1 MLIKGGRLVG
11 FFVLSS
17 AVVASC
23 TTRRAQRERYFAFV
37 AEHSNA
43 SCEDIFIYTNQRGL
57 IVEPPAT
64 PIVGEGSRPVKID
77 LYVTPLKGP
86 PEDNSTLADASPTSE
101 ASVVLRT
108 WTRGPLSDGE
118 VQPQCKWLAG
128 DVG

>member
-1 MLIKGGRLVG
+1 MLIKGGCLVEL
-11 FFVLSS
+11 FVLSS

-23 TTRRAQRERYFAFV
+23 TTRRAQRECYFAFV
-37 AEHSNA
+37 AEPSNA
-43 SCEDIFIYTNQRGL
+43 SCANISIYTNQREL
-57 IVEPPAT
+57 TVEPPAT
-64 PIVGEGSRPVKID
+64 SIVGGGSRPVKID
-77 LYVTPLKGP
+77 LYVTPQEARPK
-86 PEDNSTLADASPTSE
+86 DNSTLANASPTSE